1 MSIRDSNKF
10 FMIATVIMPII
21 LAGCAVSDTEKY
33 SIKAAEQQQRIEA
46 WKQTQEQ
53 AQHVSLLTDIIS
65 APELT
70 RLIQTGLEHN
80 PSVQQAKLAVQI
92 AQKSQTSV
100 NSAFWPQANVSLQG
114 NKTESSDESYNANLT
129 VSWEA
134 DIWGKNWDS
143 ATKAQ
148 LNTKNQIFAEQYS
161 KDLLAA
167 SIMRSWLQ
175 LIQQRQL
182 IEIEANNVSILQQNE
197 ATILERYRKG
207 LGSLEDLDTARS
219 STQSAHATLA
229 QYEESYQQVLR
240 SLHSTLGGKTLT
252 AMPMT
257 NFPEVLTPL
266 AALPQQDLA
275 RRPDLRQAFINVQ
288 TAELDVDIAYKS
300 MLPSLSLE
308 ASLADAGSSV
318 SDALFTSGVWSVLGR
333 LSAPL
338 FQGGRLKAQAEINE
352 LVAEQKY
359 WAYQQTLLTAVQE
372 VENALGQEAS
382 LAKQQQHIEASLASA
397 RRSTQS
403 YQEKYRQGLLS
414 FIDLMTVQRQAF
426 SLETQLTNL
435 TYQRLNNRITLG
447 LALGL
452 GVSK

>member
-1 MSIRDSNKF
+1 MSIRGSNKF
-10 FMIATVIMPII
+10 AVIAITITPLI
-21 LAGCAVSDTEKY
+21 LAGCAISDTDKY
-33 SIKAAEQQQRIEA
+33 SIKAAEQQQRFDA
-46 WKQTQEQ
+46 WQQTQQQ
-53 AQHVSLLTDIIS
+53 AKKVNLITDIIS
-65 APELT
+65 APELSQ
-70 RLIQTGLEHN
+70 LVDIGLKHN

-92 AQKSQTSV
+92 AQKSQINV
-100 NSAFWPQANVSLQG
+100 NAAFWPQATVSLQG
-114 NKTESSDESYNANLT
+114 NKTESSDKSYNANLT

-134 DIWGKNWDS
+134 DIWGKNWDNS
-143 ATKAQ
+143 TKVE
-148 LNTKNQIFAEQYS
+148 LNTQNQVFAEQYT

-182 IEIEANNVSILQQNE
+182 IKIETKNVDVLKHNE

-207 LGSLEDLDTARS
+207 LGSLEDLDSALS
-219 STQSAHATLA
+219 STLSAKATLA
-229 QYEESYQQVLR
+229 QYQESYQQVVR
-240 SLHSTLGGKTLT
+240 SLNTTLGRKKVT
-252 AMPMT
+252 AAPT
-257 NFPEVLTPL
+257 TEFPEVLIPL
-266 AALPQQDLA
+266 ATLPEQDLA

-288 TAELDVDIAYKS
+288 TAELDVDLAYKA
-300 MLPSLSLE
+300 MLPSISLE
-308 ASLADAGSSV
+308 ATLADARSNI
-318 SDALFTSGVWSVLGR
+318 SDALFSSGVWSALGR

-338 FQGGRLKAQAEINE
+338 FQGGKLKAQAEINE

-372 VENALGQEAS
+372 VEDALGQEAS
-382 LAKQQQHIEASLASA
+382 LAKQQQHIEASLANA

-414 FIDLMTVQRQAF
+414 FIDLMTVQRQEF

-435 TYQRLNNRITLG
+435 TYQRLNNRVTLG